1 MIVMKLSFPA
11 TTPLRAIADHCSPDD
26 VCDDDSYFL
35 QTYVPLSNLP
45 TPPLSSHSDKC
56 PRELPSK
63 LSIDERLNST
73 LLGTS
78 HGLVT
83 FLCSVF
89 AHFLTPTLGPAI
101 HLRNLIPS
109 STSLIDP
116 SVQIVHSI
124 LARADLPLPTIALA
138 VCILDSLN
146 SRFARLW
153 RGSCPLQ
160 GPDST
165 VPQQSHIDS
174 IRPEVIILA
183 ALTLS
188 VKFLDDQESTT
199 KACCDGWGS
208 GRWTCEQLNA
218 TQHCIMQN
226 LGYRILPLWKEELID
241 GALEDMETAG
251 RYASGF
257 MINNPLQMI
266 EVKSVIM
273 GSSEEERLPGKETT
287 PALKPLSEN
296 MHETLDVALETRPA
310 FEMNYENEYQQ
321 LLTPEGLGMEFV
333 PVYTAAA
340 LA

>member
-1 MIVMKLSFPA
+1 LLCCLFAHVL
-11 TTPLRAIADHCSPDD
+11 TPL
-26 VCDDDSYFL
+26 
-35 QTYVPLSNLP
+35 
-45 TPPLSSHSDKC
+45 
-56 PRELPSK
+56 
-63 LSIDERLNST
+63 
-73 LLGTS
+73 
-78 HGLVT
+78 
-83 FLCSVF
+83 
-89 AHFLTPTLGPAI
+89 LGPAI

-109 STSLIDP
+109 SASLIDP

-124 LARADLPLPTIALA
+124 LARAELPLPTIALA
-138 VCILDSLN
+138 VCVLDSLN

-153 RGSCPLQ
+153 RCSCPLQ
-160 GPDST
+160 GPDSP

-183 ALTLS
+183 ALTIS

-199 KACCDGWGS
+199 KACCDDWGS

-226 LGYRILPLWKEELID
+226 LGYRIFPLWNEELID

-266 EVKSVIM
+266 GVKSVAM
-273 GSSEEERLPGKETT
+273 SSVKEERLPENELT
-287 PALKPLSEN
+287 PTLTPLSEN
-296 MHETLDVALETRPA
+296 MRGTLDVPPETRRA

-321 LLTPEGLGMEFV
+321 LPTPESLDMEFV
-333 PVYTAAA
+333 PVYTESS